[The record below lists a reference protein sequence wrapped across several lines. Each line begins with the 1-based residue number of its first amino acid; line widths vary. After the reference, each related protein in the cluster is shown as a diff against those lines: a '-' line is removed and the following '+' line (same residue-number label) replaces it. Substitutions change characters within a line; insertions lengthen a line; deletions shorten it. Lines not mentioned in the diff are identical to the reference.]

1 MYRHDT
7 FKRKK
12 NLIKKIMPFGRV
24 VEINRTID
32 KKDMVFTLLANK
44 DGSIQTTWKYRGPDL
59 DSTEKTQLS
68 LITIQMNKLFMG
80 LDSNW
85 ILYFEA
91 QRSPSKEYDTDS
103 HFPDPVSKKMDEER
117 QKIFSS
123 GNYYESDFYTTL
135 YWLPKLDTED
145 KLKDMFIEGKKLN
158 VSTFN
163 EKVESF
169 MVVVEKIFA
178 SYVSLHIPIEV
189 LTADETL
196 TYIHSTL
203 SDKNVKIKNPKKPLL
218 CDHFLYDTPL
228 YGGLAPRIGKK
239 HIRVVSPLNYP
250 GSTFFGMLDM
260 LNKFDF
266 SYRWCVRFACMS
278 KKDNFSVLDTVNR
291 QWTSKLQPILTRIIN
306 KLSGTPDDPR
316 NDNKN
321 ASIKVYESKDA
332 LDSVEQDI
340 TRYGFYTTCIVIT
353 DEDSDEADEK
363 AKIVCNLLNNSGFDA
378 QIETVNALDAWLGCI
393 PGAVA
398 HNERQP
404 IISCGNLVHLMPFS
418 AIWAGP
424 KRNEHLNGPSLIYTR
439 TSGNTPFR
447 LDLHIGDVGNSF
459 VVGPTGSGKTVLLN
473 MIEAS
478 FRKYK
483 DAQIFVF
490 DKKASSI
497 ALTYGVGGNFYDIGN
512 KNAKISFR
520 PLADIDDPNELAW
533 AQEWLLYF
541 VEQQNM
547 PITPEVK
554 GLIRSSLNSVA
565 NRPREQRTITLF
577 VQNLQDNALK
587 AAFYPICLDTM
598 SGEKGE
604 FGDIFDS
611 QDEESLEFSS
621 WQTFEMDYLMK
632 TPSIVGPTLLY
643 LFHKIDKV
651 ISKGDR
657 PSLIVLDECWAF
669 FDNEIFCPKIKEW
682 LREVRKCN
690 ALIIFATQSPGDI
703 VQSPIFYDV
712 INSCVTRIFL
722 PNPMAIEDKVKP
734 HYETFGL
741 NSREIYTIAMAT
753 PKSQYY
759 YNSRIGSRIFSLAL
773 EYCPFSLAYLA
784 INKRDSKKAEE
795 IVKEYGKANFNK
807 YWLKYKGLDEE
818 ISI

>member
-1 MYRHDT
+1 MYKHDT

-12 NLIKKIMPFGRV
+12 NLLKNIMPFGRV
-24 VEINRTID
+24 ITIKRSFNKRD
-32 KKDMVFTLLANK
+32 ILFTLILNK
-44 DGSIQTTWKYRGPDL
+44 DGSLQTTWKYRGPDL

-68 LITIQMNKLFMG
+68 LITVQMNNLLMG

-85 ILYFEA
+85 IIYYEA
-91 QRSPSKEYDTDS
+91 QRLPSHEYDTNS
-103 HFPDPVSKKMDEER
+103 FFPDPVSKQMDEER
-117 QKIFSS
+117 KSIFSS
-123 GNYYESDFYTTL
+123 GNFYESDFYTTL
-135 YWLPKLDTED
+135 YWLPVLDNED
-145 KLKDMFIEGKKLN
+145 RLKDMFIEGKKLN

-169 MVVVEKIFA
+169 MVVVEKIFHA
-178 SYVSLHIPIEV
+178 LMTLRIPIEV
-189 LTADETL
+189 LSADETL
-196 TYIHSTL
+196 TYLHSTF
-203 SDKNVKIKNPKKPLL
+203 SDKLVKIKNPEKPLL
-218 CDHFLYDTPL
+218 LDHFIYDTPL

-250 GSTFFGMLDM
+250 NSTYFGMLDV

-266 SYRWCVRFACMS
+266 PYRWCVRYACMS
-278 KKDNFSVLDTVNR
+278 KKDNFSVLGALNR
-291 QWTSKLQPILTRIIN
+291 QWTSKLQPIMTKIIN
-306 KLSGTPDDPR
+306 KLSGTIDDPSK
-316 NDNKN
+316 NNKN
-321 ASIKVYESKDA
+321 ASIKVSEAQDA
-332 LDSVEQDI
+332 IDSVEQDI

-353 DEDSDEADEK
+353 DEDSAEADEK

-378 QIETVNALDAWLGCI
+378 QIETVNALDAWMGCI
-393 PGAVA
+393 PGAVS
-398 HNERQP
+398 HNERMP

-418 AIWAGP
+418 SIWAGP
-424 KRNEHLNGPSLIYTR
+424 KNNEHLHGPALLYTR

-483 DAQIFVF
+483 DATVFVF

-512 KNAKISFR
+512 KNVKISFR

-541 VEQQNM
+541 VENEN
-547 PITPEVK
+547 ILVTPEIK
-554 GLIRSSLNSVA
+554 GLIRKSLTAVA
-565 NRPREQRTITLF
+565 SRPREQRTISLF
-577 VQNLQDNALK
+577 VQNLQDVNLK
-587 AAFYPICLDTM
+587 QVFYSICLDNIH
-598 SGEKGE
+598 GEKGE

-611 QDEESLEFSS
+611 EDEESLEFSS

-643 LFHKIDKV
+643 LFHKIDKL
-651 ISKGDR
+651 ISKGDK
-657 PSLIVLDECWAF
+657 PSLIVLDECWSF
-669 FDNEIFCPKIKEW
+669 FDNPVFCPKIREW

-690 ALIIFATQSPGDI
+690 AVVVFATQSPEDI
-703 VQSPIFYDV
+703 VKSSIFNDV

-722 PNPMAIEDKVKP
+722 PNPMAIEDQVRP
-734 HYETFGL
+734 SYETFGL
-741 NSREIYTIAMAT
+741 NSTEIYTIAMAT

-773 EYCPFSLAYLA
+773 EDCPFTLSYIA
-784 INKRDSKKAEE
+784 IDKRDSQVASQ
-795 IVKEYGKANFNK
+795 IVGEYGKENFNEH
-807 YWLKYKGLDEE
+807 WLKYKGLE
-818 ISI
+818 IM